1 MKTSVYVEH
10 SAFGQGLGEPL
21 IHVLIDDSADKPIHV
36 LFAGITLPSLASV
49 ALHEKLGFPN
59 IGEFNEAEY
68 KFGKHTDA
76 GY

>member
-1 MKTSVYVEH
+1 
-10 SAFGQGLGEPL
+10 
-21 IHVLIDDSADKPIHV
+21 
-36 LFAGITLPSLASV
+36 LASV